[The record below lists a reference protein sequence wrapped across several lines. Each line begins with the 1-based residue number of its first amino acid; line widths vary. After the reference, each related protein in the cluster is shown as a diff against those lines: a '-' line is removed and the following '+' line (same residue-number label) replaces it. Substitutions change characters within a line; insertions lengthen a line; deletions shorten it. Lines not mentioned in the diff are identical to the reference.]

1 MPKIRWR
8 KILKIAILALPLM
21 FALGIGYNLLV
32 PDIARLRTEAPK
44 LTAFMKYRESH
55 PSRRDG
61 IRSPDYRWVPL
72 ESISPYLRNA
82 VVIAEDD
89 KFWSHNGF
97 DFEAIKLALETNIQ
111 RKSWRHGGSTI
122 TQQLAKNLYLS
133 PSRNP
138 VRKLREII
146 LTWRLE
152 RALSKKRILELY
164 LNVVEWGNGI
174 FGAEAASRHYY
185 GKPASALNPSEAA
198 HLAIV
203 LPSPTRYNPLSGSR
217 FIENRAEDV
226 LAVMI
231 KRGIVPAEE
240 EEQKPGEK

>member
-1 MPKIRWR
+1 MPKVRWR
-8 KILKIAILALPLM
+8 KILKIAILALLLV

-32 PDIARLRTEAPK
+32 PDIARLRREAPK
-44 LTAFMKYRESH
+44 ITAFMEYRQSH
-55 PSRRDG
+55 PGRRNG
-61 IRSPDYRWVPL
+61 VRPLDYRWVPL

-89 KFWSHNGF
+89 KFWNHNGF
-97 DFEAIKLALETNIQ
+97 DFGAIKIALETNIQ
-111 RKSWRHGGSTI
+111 QKSWRHGGSTI

-174 FGAEAASRHYY
+174 FGAEAASQRYY
-185 GKPASALNPSEAA
+185 GKPAAALNPREAA

-203 LPSPTRYNPLSGSR
+203 LPSPRRYNPLSGSS

-231 KRGIVPAEE
+231 KRGIAPAEE
-240 EEQKPGEK
+240 DGEKPGEK